1 MKWKPSF
8 YVGLLFYI
16 EKFCLFLSLEI
27 LFLESKLREFL
38 PVESGILGFGIWN
51 TAQGFHNSING

>member
-1 MKWKPSF
+1 MKRKPSF
-8 YVGLLFYI
+8 YVGLLFYV

-38 PVESGILGFGIWN
+38 PVESGILGFGI
-51 TAQGFHNSING
+51 

>member
-1 MKWKPSF
+1 MKTQFLCWTF
-8 YVGLLFYI
+8 YV

-38 PVESGILGFGIWN
+38 PVESEILGFGI
-51 TAQGFHNSING
+51 